1 MTATTAMAIKPKNR
15 VERFRE
21 YLENNL
27 IADDYNNLHLRLGH
41 VGSHRI
47 TRLLNPTKDNLNQF
61 DAEEVV
67 ILAKMLKT
75 TPQDLVFGWGIGQD
89 NISLTQANSMVAPE
103 GCTIGV
109 VEHIA

>member
-1 MTATTAMAIKPKNR
+1 MLTATAVKPKNR

-21 YLENNL
+21 YLEKQL

-41 VGSHRI
+41 AGTHRI

-67 ILAKMLKT
+67 ILARMLKT
-75 TPQDLVFGWGIGQD
+75 TPQELVFTWGIGQD
-89 NISLTQANSMVAPE
+89 NITLSQANSMVMVE
-103 GCTIGV
+103 GCAIGV
-109 VEHIA
+109 VKHVA